1 MTATATAATT
11 DLQTLDMAEI
21 ELREV
26 NAALQGAP
34 ATNYTQFEIRNPRG
48 SHAVAVGLDAGH
60 AAATSPRATPQLQQ
74 HSICGGRDEVSPR
87 GKHEGLS
94 ALSFEAAAP
103 NRTRR
108 QASARRE
115 STANCPGLAKPAVMS
130 IHLSLC

>member
-48 SHAVAVGLDAGH
+48 SHAVAVGLDAEIEVTVKGSTGYYCADNDDAKDGYPNNSRDVH
-60 AAATSPRATPQLQQ
+60 RGMLPQTEYGSFQ
-74 HSICGGRDEVSPR
+74 S
-87 GKHEGLS
+87 LS
-94 ALSFEAAAP
+94 RSLNSF
-103 NRTRR
+103 
-108 QASARRE
+108 
-115 STANCPGLAKPAVMS
+115 
-130 IHLSLC
+130 